1 MDESFL
7 KLVEKLNLKDLQDKV
22 SELRKSNADLD
33 FYVKFHAVL
42 DDFEESIEQNRHK
55 IKREEDKQ
63 KLAEVEDE
71 IEEIRKGI
79 MILENKERGQ
89 YLN

>member
-1 MDESFL
+1 MDESFR

-22 SELRKSNADLD
+22 SELRKSKADLD